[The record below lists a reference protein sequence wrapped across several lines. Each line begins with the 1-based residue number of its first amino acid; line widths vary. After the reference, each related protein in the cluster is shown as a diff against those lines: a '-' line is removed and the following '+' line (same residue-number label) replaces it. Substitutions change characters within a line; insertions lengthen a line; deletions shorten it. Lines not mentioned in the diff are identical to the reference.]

1 MFREK
6 VDTNMAHSF
15 NSTQKSNVTNSEMSR
30 SQKKKRAIFL
40 AMLALVAFP
49 TSVDA
54 QPPKGKGSANA
65 AAPQKTKTSSKLSEK
80 EKRAERARELY
91 ADAANAQ
98 NNGAFELAVE
108 MWSKMI
114 KEHPEDALAP
124 SAHHFL
130 GICHLQKEKPE
141 FELAINE
148 FKVALQDPQL
158 KQREESLVNLGW
170 SLYQKSFQEGTDANS
185 VALKEASKVLA
196 LVIDKYP
203 DGSFHDKA
211 LFYAAEAESR
221 LGNKEKAIGLY
232 KQLAESKR
240 FEGSSVRPDALF
252 GLGLTFEE
260 MQQPQLAAENYESFL
275 SKYPSHPIASSVRLR
290 AAEVALQKEDA
301 KLAISLLESLVQSKG
316 FESLSNADY
325 ILYRY
330 GFALAKAGN
339 FNESASI
346 YKRLGESFP
355 KSQYAKNSSLAVG
368 QSLMREKKYD
378 EAVRAFEQ
386 LLPNKDERAAEAA
399 HWICQVKT
407 MQGKMSEVISIARNA
422 LEWGSKSPSNIL
434 LQMDLADGLNG
445 DATTRAEAKS
455 IYERIATLYPDDA
468 IAPRAT
474 YNAAF
479 SSLQLGAL
487 ADAQRWSEA
496 FAKRF
501 ANDPL
506 AADVAYVR
514 AESTLQ
520 LGQHESAV
528 NAFEQLIASQ
538 PNDAM
543 LSTWELRLAT
553 AKYLLGQYDKTA
565 GLAEKLLRQPLEENT
580 RAEVLFLK
588 GASQLKLKQNAEAI
602 DSLQKSLA
610 ASSKWQQADEVSIML
625 AEAFSQ
631 EQNSKQ
637 AAATLEDLIKRAP
650 QSRLRSDAEF
660 RLGQI
665 AAANGEND
673 KGIEYFDAVLATT
686 KVKSIVEYA
695 TYSKAYLLIEKKA
708 YDSSLELLNQIELAG
723 RADSF
728 AVEVN
733 LARAI
738 CLRQLQRVDEATSIL
753 LTLRDS
759 VDGDQKG
766 NVQFELGLCYSSKE
780 NYASAIQAYEQII
793 ELIKNTK
800 GPKLPSEEKVLFELA
815 WAYKLNG
822 NVAESVERFQAL
834 AAKYPTSEYAPEANF
849 LVGQAEYDSFNFD
862 RAIKAYTVAA
872 TKSANSSLQEKSLYK
887 LGWSFFQQ
895 KKYDNAIEQ
904 FQKQTS
910 VFKDGSL
917 FLDGKFMIAECFL
930 KKEAYGDAFENYA
943 TIRKEIESLKGGDS
957 KVTEQVGALVYLHGG
972 QSARE
977 LKKWKEA
984 ESWVSVVL
992 SKYPQSSYR
1001 SIAMYELAY
1010 AKQNQKKTNEAI
1022 NLYSQIAEEFRDE
1035 IGARS
1040 RFMMGEVLFADREF
1054 AKAISEF
1061 QKVMYGYNGTQA
1073 PSDIKN
1079 WQARAAY
1086 EAGRCSEVLVGD
1098 LTAERRQKAAEVSIK
1113 FYEFVVQNHPDHE
1126 LAKQAANRIND
1137 LKGKKS

>member
-1 MFREK
+1 MFCEK
-6 VDTNMAHSF
+6 VDTIMAHSF
-15 NSTQKSNVTNSEMSR
+15 KSTQKSNVTMSEMSR
-30 SQKKKRAIFL
+30 SRKKQRAIFL
-40 AMLALVAFP
+40 TLLAMVAFP
-49 TSVDA
+49 TSAEA
-54 QPPKGKGSANA
+54 QPPKGKGSANTS
-65 AAPQKTKTSSKLSEK
+65 QNTKTNSKLSEK

-108 MWSKMI
+108 MWTKMI
-114 KEHPEDALAP
+114 KEFPEDALAP

-130 GICHLQKEKPE
+130 GICHLQKDMPE
-141 FELAINE
+141 FELAIKE

-170 SLYQKSFQEGTDANS
+170 SLYQKSFQEGNDANS

-203 DGSFHDKA
+203 DGSFQDKA

-221 LGNKEKAIGLY
+221 IGNKEKAIGLY

-240 FEGSSVRPDALF
+240 FESSAVRPDALF

-260 MQQPQLAAENYESFL
+260 MQQPQLAAEKYESFL
-275 SKYPSHPIASSVRLR
+275 NKYPSHPIASSVRLR

-301 KLAISLLESLVQSKG
+301 KLAISLLESVVQTKS

-339 FNESASI
+339 FKESASI
-346 YKRLGESFP
+346 YKRLGETFP

-407 MQGKMSEVISIARNA
+407 MQGKMAEVISVARNA

-445 DATTRAEAKS
+445 DVSTRAEAKS
-455 IYERIATLYPDDA
+455 IYERLATQYPDDA

-479 SSLQLGAL
+479 SCLQLGAL

-553 AKYLLGQYDKTA
+553 AKYLLGQYDKTI
-565 GLAEKLLRQPLEENT
+565 GLAEKLLRQPLEDNT
-580 RAEVLFLK
+580 RAEVLFLR
-588 GASQLKLKQNAEAI
+588 GASQLKLKQNSDAI
-602 DSLQKSLA
+602 DSLQESLE
-610 ASSKWQQADEVSIML
+610 ASAKWQQADEVSIML
-625 AEAFSQ
+625 AEAFSL
-631 EQNSKQ
+631 EKNSSR
-637 AAATLEDLIKRAP
+637 AAATLEDLIQRAP
-650 QSRLRSDAEF
+650 RSRLRPDAEF

-665 AAANGEND
+665 AAANGEHD

-708 YDSSLELLNQIELAG
+708 YDSSLELLNKIELKG

-728 AVEVN
+728 AGEVH

-738 CLRQLQRVDEATSIL
+738 CLRQLQFVDEAIGVLSPLRESIG
-753 LTLRDS
+753 
-759 VDGDQKG
+759 GDQKG
-766 NVQFELGLCYSSKE
+766 NVLFELGLCYSLKE
-780 NYASAIQAYEQII
+780 NYGAAIQAYEQIM
-793 ELIKNTK
+793 ELIRNSK
-800 GPKLPSEEKVLFELA
+800 GAKLPSEEKVLFELA
-815 WAYKLNG
+815 WAHKLNG
-822 NVAESVERFQAL
+822 NAAESVERFQSL
-834 AAKYPTSEYAPEANF
+834 AAKYPTSEFAPEANF
-849 LVGQAEYDSFNFD
+849 LVGQAEYDSSNYD

-895 KKYDNAIEQ
+895 KKFDNAIEQ

-930 KKEAYGDAFENYA
+930 KKEAYSDAFENYVA
-943 TIRKEIESLKGGDS
+943 IRKEIESSKDGES

-984 ESWVSVVL
+984 ELWVSFLL

-1126 LAKQAANRIND
+1126 LAKQAADRIND

>member
-1 MFREK
+1 MFRGK
-6 VDTNMAHSF
+6 VDTIMAHSF
-15 NSTQKSNVTNSEMSR
+15 KSTQKSNVTKSEMSR
-30 SQKKKRAIFL
+30 SRKKQRAIFL
-40 AMLALVAFP
+40 SLLALVTFP
-49 TSVDA
+49 TSVEA
-54 QPPKGKGSANA
+54 QPPKGKGSGNT
-65 AAPQKTKTSSKLSEK
+65 AAPQKTQGNSRLSEK

-108 MWSKMI
+108 MWSKLI
-114 KEHPEDALAP
+114 KQFPEDALAP

-170 SLYQKSFQEGTDANS
+170 SLYQKSFQEGSDANP

-203 DGSFHDKA
+203 DGSFQDKA

-221 LGNKEKAIGLY
+221 MGHKEKAIGFY

-240 FEGSSVRPDALF
+240 FENSSVRPDALF

-301 KLAISLLESLVQSKG
+301 KLAITLLESLVQSKS
-316 FESLSNADY
+316 FESLSDADY

-346 YKRLGESFP
+346 YKRLGETFP

-407 MQGKMSEVISIARNA
+407 MQGKTMELISVARGA
-422 LEWGSKSPSNIL
+422 LEWGSKSSSSIL

-445 DATTRAEAKS
+445 DASTRAEAKS
-455 IYERIATLYPDDA
+455 IYEQLATQYPDDA

-479 SSLQLGAL
+479 SALQLGAL

-538 PNDAM
+538 PNDSM
-543 LSTWELRLAT
+543 LPTWELRLAT
-553 AKYLLGQYDKTA
+553 AKYLLGQYDKTIA
-565 GLAEKLLRQPLEENT
+565 LSEKLLRQPLEDNT
-580 RAEVLFLK
+580 RAEVLFLQ
-588 GASQLKLKQNAEAI
+588 GASQLKLKKNRDAI
-602 DSLQKSLA
+602 DSLQKSME
-610 ASSKWQQADEVSIML
+610 ASSKWQQADEVSVML
-625 AEAFSQ
+625 AEAFSL
-631 EQNSKQ
+631 EQNTKQ

-650 QSRLRSDAEF
+650 RSRLRPDAEF

-665 AAANGEND
+665 AAANGEHD
-673 KGIEYFDAVLATT
+673 KGIEYFDAVLANT
-686 KVKSIVEYA
+686 KVKSIVDYA
-695 TYSKAYLLIEKKA
+695 TYSKAYLLIEKKV
-708 YDSSLELLNQIELAG
+708 YDASLELLNKIELTG

-728 AVEVN
+728 AIEVN
-733 LARAI
+733 LARAM
-738 CLRQLQRVDEATSIL
+738 CMRQLQLVDDAIRVL
-753 LTLRDS
+753 LPLREN

-766 NVQFELGLCYSSKE
+766 NVLFELGLCYSSKE
-780 NYASAIQAYEQII
+780 NYGSAIQAYEQII
-793 ELIKNTK
+793 DLFQNTK
-800 GPKLPSEEKVLFELA
+800 GTKLPSEEKVLFELA
-815 WAYKLNG
+815 WAHQLSG

-834 AAKYPTSEYAPEANF
+834 AAKYPTSEFAPEANF
-849 LVGQAEYDSFNFD
+849 LVGQAEYDSSNFE

-887 LGWSFFQQ
+887 LGWSYFQQ
-895 KKYDNAIEQ
+895 KKYDDAIEQ
-904 FQKQTS
+904 FEKQTS

-930 KKEAYGDAFENYA
+930 KKESYGDAFQNYVA
-943 TIRKEIESLKGGDS
+943 MRREMESSKDGDS
-957 KVTEQVGALVYLHGG
+957 KITEQVGALVYLHGG

-984 ESWVSVVL
+984 ESWVSFVL

-1022 NLYSQIAEEFRDE
+1022 QLYSQIAEEFRDE

>member
-40 AMLALVAFP
+40 TLLALVAFP

-54 QPPKGKGSANA
+54 QPPKGKGSGNT
-65 AAPQKTKTSSKLSEK
+65 AAPQNTKASSKLSEK
-80 EKRAERARELY
+80 EKRVERARELY

-98 NNGAFELAVE
+98 NNGAFEIAVE

-114 KEHPEDALAP
+114 KEFPEDALAP

-170 SLYQKSFQEGTDANS
+170 SLYQKSFQEGSDANAF
-185 VALKEASKVLA
+185 ALKEASKVLA

-203 DGSFHDKA
+203 DGSFQDKA

-221 LGNKEKAIGLY
+221 IGNKEKAIGLY

-240 FEGSSVRPDALF
+240 FESSSVRPDALF

-260 MQQPQLAAENYESFL
+260 LQQPQLAAENYESFL
-275 SKYPSHPIASSVRLR
+275 SKYPSHPIAYSVRLR
-290 AAEVALQKEDA
+290 AAEVALQKEDT

-316 FESLSNADY
+316 FDSLNNADY

-330 GFALAKAGN
+330 GFALAKAGH

-368 QSLMREKKYD
+368 QSLIREKKYD

-407 MQGKMSEVISIARNA
+407 MQGKMAEVISIARNA

-445 DATTRAEAKS
+445 DASTRLEAKA
-455 IYERIATLYPDDA
+455 IYERIATQYPDDA

-528 NAFEQLIASQ
+528 NAFEQLIVSQ

-553 AKYLLGQYDKTA
+553 AKYLLGQYDKTV
-565 GLAEKLLRQPLEENT
+565 GLAEKLLRQPLEDSM
-580 RAEVLFLK
+580 RAEVLYLK
-588 GASQLKLKQNAEAI
+588 GASQLKLKKNVEAI
-602 DSLQKSLA
+602 DSLQKSLT
-610 ASSKWQQADEVSIML
+610 ASSKWQQADEVSVML
-625 AEAFSQ
+625 AEAFTQ

-637 AAATLEDLIKRAP
+637 AAATLQDLIKREP
-650 QSRLRSDAEF
+650 QSRLRPDAEF

-665 AAANGEND
+665 AAANGEHD

-695 TYSKAYLLIEKKA
+695 TYSKAYLLIEQKA
-708 YDSSLELLNQIELAG
+708 YDSSLELLNKIELTG

-738 CLRQLQRVDEATSIL
+738 CLRQLQRVDEAIRIL

-759 VDGDQKG
+759 VEGDQKG
-766 NVQFELGLCYSSKE
+766 NVHFELGLCYSSKE
-780 NYASAIQAYEQII
+780 NYALAIQAYEQII

-800 GPKLPSEEKVLFELA
+800 GPKLPSGEKVLFELA
-815 WAYKLNG
+815 WAHKLNG

-834 AAKYPTSEYAPEANF
+834 AAKYPTSEYAPEASF
-849 LVGQAEYDSFNFD
+849 LVGQAEYDSSNFD
-862 RAIKAYTVAA
+862 RAIKAYAVAA

-904 FQKQTS
+904 FQRQTS
-910 VFKDGSL
+910 VFKDGPL

-930 KKEAYGDAFENYA
+930 KKEAYGDAFESYVS
-943 TIRKEIESLKGGDS
+943 IRKEIESLKDGDS

-1010 AKQNQKKTNEAI
+1010 AKQNQKKTNEAV

-1040 RFMMGEVLFADREF
+1040 RFMMGEVFFADREF

-1098 LTAERRQKAAEVSIK
+1098 LTAERRQKAAEISIK

-1126 LAKQAANRIND
+1126 LAKQAANRIDD

>member
-6 VDTNMAHSF
+6 VQNTMAHSF
-15 NSTQKSNVTNSEMSR
+15 RSTQKSNITKSEMSSSR
-30 SQKKKRAIFL
+30 KRKRAVIL
-40 AMLALVAFP
+40 SVIAMVSLPA
-49 TSVDA
+49 SVEA
-54 QPPKGKGSANA
+54 QPPKGKGPGTPT
-65 AAPQKTKTSSKLSEK
+65 APQTNKGNSKLSEK

-108 MWSKMI
+108 QWSKMI
-114 KEHPEDALAP
+114 KEFPDDSLAS

-130 GICHLQKEKPE
+130 GICHLQKEKPD
-141 FELAINE
+141 FDSAINE

-170 SLYQKSFQEGTDANS
+170 SLYQKSFQEGADKQS
-185 VALKEASKVLA
+185 VVLKEASKVLA

-203 DGSFHDKA
+203 DGSFQDKA

-240 FEGSSVRPDALF
+240 FEGSAVRADAIF

-260 MQQPQLAAENYESFL
+260 MQQPQLAAENYDSFL
-275 SKYPSHPIASSVRLR
+275 NKYPSHPIASSVRLR
-290 AAEVALQKEDA
+290 AAEVALQKEDV
-301 KLAISLLESLVQSKG
+301 KLAASLLETLVQSRN
-316 FESLSNADY
+316 FSSLSNADY

-330 GFALAKAGN
+330 GFALAKTGK
-339 FNESASI
+339 FNESATI
-346 YKRLGESFP
+346 YKLLGEKYP

-386 LLPNKDERAAEAA
+386 LLLNKDDRAAEAA

-407 MQGKMSEVISIARNA
+407 MQGKTKEVISIARNA
-422 LEWGSKSPSNIL
+422 LEWGDKSSSSIL

-445 DATTRAEAKS
+445 DPATRADAKT
-455 IYERIATLYPDDA
+455 IYERIATQNPDDA

-506 AADVAYVR
+506 ATDVAYVR

-520 LGQHESAV
+520 LGQHESAI

-538 PNDAM
+538 PKDAM
-543 LSTWELRLAT
+543 VSTWELRLAT
-553 AKYLLGQYDKTA
+553 ARYLLGQYEKTIGIA
-565 GLAEKLLRQPLEENT
+565 DKLLQQPLDEFA
-580 RAEVLFLK
+580 RAEVLYLK
-588 GASQLKLKQNAEAI
+588 GASHLKLKNTQEAI
-602 DSLQKSLA
+602 VSLRKSLE

-625 AEAFSQ
+625 AEAFSSN
-631 EQNSKQ
+631 QNAKD
-637 AAATLEDLIKRAP
+637 AAATLEALIARSPK
-650 QSRLRSDAEF
+650 SRLRADAEF

-665 AAANGEND
+665 AAANGEVE
-673 KGIEYFDAVLATT
+673 KGIEYFDSVLANTN
-686 KVKSIVEYA
+686 VKSIVEYA
-695 TYSKAYLLIEKKA
+695 TYSKAFLLIEKKA
-708 YDSSLELLNQIELAG
+708 FESSLALLNKIELSD
-723 RADSF
+723 RKDSF
-728 AVEVN
+728 AVEVSM
-733 LARAI
+733 ARAI
-738 CLRQLQRVDEATSIL
+738 CMRQMERPDEALQAL
-753 LTLRDS
+753 LPLRDNAA
-759 VDGDQKG
+759 GDQKG
-766 NVQFELGLCYSSKE
+766 NVLFELGLCYAAKE
-780 NYASAIQAYEQII
+780 NYKSAIDAYEQILDMI
-793 ELIKNTK
+793 HKTK

-815 WAYKLNG
+815 WSHKLSG
-822 NVAESVERFQAL
+822 NIAEAVEQFQSL
-834 AAKYPTSEYAPEANF
+834 ASKYPTSEFAPEANF
-849 LVGQAEYDSFNFD
+849 LVGQAEYDSANFD
-862 RAIKAYTVAA
+862 GAIKAYTVAA
-872 TKSANSSLQEKSLYK
+872 TRGVDSSLQEKSLYK

-895 KKYDNAIEQ
+895 KKYESAVEQ
-904 FQKQTS
+904 FQKQTTI
-910 VFKDGSL
+910 FKNGPL
-917 FLDGKFMIAECFL
+917 YLDGKFMIAECFL
-930 KKEAYGDAFENYA
+930 KKEAYSEAFENYS
-943 TIRKEIESLKGGDS
+943 IVRKEMDSSKDGES

-977 LKKWKEA
+977 LKKWKDA
-984 ESWVSVVL
+984 ESWVSLVL
-992 SKYPQSSYR
+992 SKFPQSSYR

-1040 RFMMGEVLFADREF
+1040 RFMMGEVFFADREF

-1073 PSDIKN
+1073 PNDIKN

-1086 EAGRCSEVLVGD
+1086 EAGRCSEVLVSD
-1098 LTAERRQKAAEVSIK
+1098 LSAERRQKAAEVSIK
-1113 FYEFVVQNHPDHE
+1113 FYEFVVQNHPEHE
-1126 LAKQAANRIND
+1126 LATQAANRIND